1 MELTPPSPS
10 LRTIPLVEI
19 VDSFDV
25 FHTGQGSQGLLERAS
40 KQELDTAFGSSN
52 HNDILPLMLEKG
64 RLITSDAL
72 PKFNSK
78 NQTNAGVHQTSRG
91 AVGGGR

>member
-1 MELTPPSPS
+1 M
-10 LRTIPLVEI
+10 
-19 VDSFDV
+19 

-40 KQELDTAFGSSN
+40 KQELDTVFGSAN
-52 HNDILPLMLEKG
+52 HNDIIPLMLEKG
-64 RLITSDAL
+64 RLISGDAL

-78 NQTNAGVHQTSRG
+78 NQTNAGAHQTSRG